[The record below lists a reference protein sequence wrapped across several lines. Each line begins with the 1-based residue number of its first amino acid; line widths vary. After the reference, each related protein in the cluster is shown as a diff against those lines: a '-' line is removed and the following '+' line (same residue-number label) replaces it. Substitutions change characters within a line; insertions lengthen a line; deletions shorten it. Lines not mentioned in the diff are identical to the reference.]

1 MNKSSLCIIDNF
13 LDTDEFNKLSTF
25 VLGQKFPWFYGEHVS
40 IDPNDAEVIKDPLAM
55 ETWGFHHIVFEKE
68 WSIKSFT
75 YDTLTPLFQKM
86 EKELGFTQNHL
97 IRVRMSIKFQKQGFT
112 SNNYNMPHVDYYY
125 PHETLI
131 LYLNDSDGDTRIFNE
146 WSTYTGKGTAI
157 GPETFTTQARV
168 TPKANRLIW
177 FNGLQ
182 YHTASNPIEET
193 KRAII
198 NINLEPR

>member
-1 MNKSSLCIIDNF
+1 
-13 LDTDEFNKLSTF
+13 
-25 VLGQKFPWFYGEHVS
+25 
-40 IDPNDAEVIKDPLAM
+40 
-55 ETWGFHHIVFEKE
+55 
-68 WSIKSFT
+68 
-75 YDTLTPLFQKM
+75 M

-112 SNNYNMPHVDYYY
+112 SNNYNIPHVDYCY

-157 GPETFTTQARV
+157 GPESFTTQTRV

-198 NINLEPR
+198 NINLEPL